1 MKTSTDSYSLRDGED
16 WESFSVRKYYYQ
28 CAIGVIVLFVAGLF
42 IVQTFKAPHYDLST
56 HFFKEMS
63 IEDRQ
68 RLSPYD
74 WSLVRM
80 VDITLRNTNSG
91 MMTVRAANGEILFL
105 TYTENGIDEDITV
118 QVPEELKVIYI
129 EHNGGIEK
137 FNVEEVEDIAFVQ

>member
-1 MKTSTDSYSLRDGED
+1 MQPSTDSYSIKDGDD

-28 CAIGVIVLFVAGLF
+28 CAIGIIVLFVAGLF

-63 IEDRQ
+63 LDDRQ
-68 RLSPYD
+68 RLSQYD
-74 WSLVRM
+74 WSLVKS

-118 QVPEELKVIYI
+118 QMPEELKVIFI
-129 EHNGGIEK
+129 EHNGGVEK
-137 FNVEEVEDIAFVQ
+137 FIVDDIEDIAFVD